1 MEVSEVKIY
10 EVYSDNGKYL
20 VITSDKDMARLA
32 VQHPEPGSIMK
43 IGELNIILDV

>member
-1 MEVSEVKIY
+1 MEISELKIY
-10 EVYSDNGKYL
+10 EVYSDARYL